1 MTNRKR
7 TIRNAPH
14 DSLRLFDGWVL
25 PLLFDLEEQANRRL
39 IGLLSTATSDRR
51 SAVFSALAA
60 LVGGPA
66 PPPVFVDMTPDGLTE
81 WLLTTPPRRIVD
93 AVYGEASGL
102 AATVFKTGG
111 APLDAPDH
119 YFRLAAMV
127 SDSSPRGK
135 KQVRCL
141 TQAQR
146 ITSDLVL
153 TLDVLREAYLH
164 PGLVVEIGNAGMA
177 QKIDLVSD
185 FLMKNCP
192 NLTEPML
199 LQSLT
204 SPRDESLHDWASRM
218 LLRHAVVDCDLKD
231 DADFT
236 YLRSAEDFR
245 RIAETYRNCIAT
257 PDVGKLTSAVLGIS
271 AYAVYQHEP
280 VVVELLRMHDG
291 RDRFWACEGVH
302 APGNGFVPEAIEETV
317 RRKLRDRGVMSLTL
331 CTGSDDLADV
341 AEQIHVDDPFG
352 RFALRRR
359 HRRLRR

>member
-1 MTNRKR
+1 MMRDKPAR
-7 TIRNAPH
+7 RQHPH
-14 DSLRLFDGWVL
+14 DSLHRFDGWVL
-25 PLLFDLEEQANRRL
+25 PLLFDLEEQADRRL
-39 IGLLSTATSDRR
+39 IGPLSTATNDRR
-51 SAVFSALAA
+51 SAVFAALAA

-66 PPPVFVDMTPDGLTE
+66 PHPAFVDMTPDGLTE

-119 YFRLAAMV
+119 YFRLAEMV
-127 SDSSPRGK
+127 SNSSPRNK
-135 KQVRCL
+135 RQARCL

-177 QKIDLVSD
+177 SKIDLVST
-185 FLMKNCP
+185 FLLQTCP
-192 NLTEPML
+192 RLTEPML

-218 LLRHAVVDCDLKD
+218 LLHHAVVDCDLQD

-236 YLRSAEDFR
+236 FLRSAEDFR
-245 RIAETYRNCIAT
+245 RIAAQFQNCLAI

-271 AYAVYQHEP
+271 AYAVYRHEP
-280 VVVELLRMHDG
+280 LVVELMRMHDG
-291 RDRFWACEGVH
+291 RDRFWVCEGIH
-302 APGNGFVPEAIEETV
+302 APGNGFVPDEIEETV

-352 RFALRRR
+352 RFALRRNRRR
-359 HRRLRR
+359 HRR